1 MEMIQSI
8 IVFVRES
15 AKRVAS
21 FKKLVQEDDSAAKDV
36 HIRPLCDTRWVL
48 RLPAMETFIAVYSQ
62 LLDWMEAMSNDRDQ
76 PATMR
81 AKVQGLLQNMES
93 FKMFFLVRILHR
105 LFSTIHPVHTAM
117 QGRTV
122 TIGATR
128 RYVEQLASILGQD
141 ASDDLGAAGF
151 YTAVKAEAIDL
162 GIDLPSIPRGHA
174 EPRRRGQ
181 QVDLEIQEEQIEAYY
196 TDLYKSVFSAA
207 VEGIFKRYHSPSM
220 QKVEQIDKVLA
231 DPNTGDEVIHAVCN
245 LYKGDI
251 REDHIR
257 RQREQWFGLAQT
269 GSGTDSANTH

>member
-1 MEMIQSI
+1 MNTMEMIQSI

-48 RLPAMETFIAVYSQ
+48 RLPAKETFIAVYSQ

-81 AKVQGLLQNMES
+81 AKVQGLLQNLES
-93 FKMFFLVRILHR
+93 FKMFFLVRTLHR
-105 LFSTIHPVHTAM
+105 LFSPIHPVHTAM

-122 TIGATR
+122 TIRAMR
-128 RYVEQLASILGQD
+128 RDVEQLASILGQD

-162 GIDLPSIPRGHA
+162 GIDLPSIPRRHA

-220 QKVEQIDKVLA
+220 QKVEQIEKVLA
-231 DPNTGDEVIHAVCN
+231 RP
-245 LYKGDI
+245 
-251 REDHIR
+251 
-257 RQREQWFGLAQT
+257 F
-269 GSGTDSANTH
+269 